1 MNEHADKIPAPTAAP
16 PARPANAVGF
26 LRLVLA
32 SLVIVSH
39 VPQIIDGNPSRDP
52 LYWLTGTMGLG
63 GAAVSG
69 FFVIS
74 GYLIAASFQN
84 QPTIRAYLARR
95 IARIYPAF
103 LIASLFC
110 VVVAAPIGGV
120 SWAAI
125 AAAVPDL
132 LERAFWLNGPEI
144 RGAYAGTH
152 YASINGSMWTIAHEF
167 RCYLLVIVLG
177 VIGAFRWRASVPL
190 LAVLLFAG
198 NAILAGHIAWPEA
211 RAWIVWAVPV
221 AGPANALRLT
231 AVFLVGTTF
240 YLYRDRI
247 AFKPWIALLAFAVL
261 VPQLCQPALADPAFA
276 LLGGYV
282 LLTIAFCV
290 QHGPLI
296 RINAKTDISYGVY
309 LYAWP
314 VAKILLAIWPAMP
327 LAPCIALDFAIA
339 CALGWVSWHLIEKRA
354 MTVFSRKRAP
364 APTA

>member
-1 MNEHADKIPAPTAAP
+1 MPAS
-16 PARPANAVGF
+16 PARAGNAVGF
-26 LRLVLA
+26 LRLALA

-103 LIASLFC
+103 LLASLLC
-110 VVVAAPIGGV
+110 VLIAAPIGGV
-120 SWAAI
+120 SWQGI
-125 AAAVPDL
+125 AAATPDL
-132 LERAFWLNGPEI
+132 LLRALLLNGPEI

-152 YASINGSMWTIAHEF
+152 YASLNGSMWTIAHEF

-177 VIGAFRWRASVPL
+177 VIGAFRWRACVPL
-190 LAVLLFAG
+190 LALLLFAG
-198 NAILAGHIAWPEA
+198 HAILAGHIDWPEA

-231 AVFLVGTTF
+231 AVFLVGTGF

-247 AFKPWIALLAFAVL
+247 SFRPWIAALAFVLL
-261 VPQLCQPALADPAFA
+261 VPLLFQPTLADPAFA
-276 LLGGYV
+276 VLGGYV
-282 LLTIAFCV
+282 LMTIAFCV
-290 QHGPLI
+290 HHGPLT

-314 VAKILLAIWPAMP
+314 VAKILLAVWPAMP
-327 LAPCIALDFAIA
+327 LALCIELDFAIA
-339 CALGWVSWHLIEKRA
+339 CALGWASWHLVEKHA
-354 MTVFSRKRAP
+354 MAVFSRKRAP
-364 APTA
+364 APIA